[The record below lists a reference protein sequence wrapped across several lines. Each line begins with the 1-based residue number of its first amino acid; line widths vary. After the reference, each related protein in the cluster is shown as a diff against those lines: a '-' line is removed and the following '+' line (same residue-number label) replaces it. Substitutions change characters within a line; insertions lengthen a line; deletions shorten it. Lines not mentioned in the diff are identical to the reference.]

1 MTREAGATRLSSAR
15 MSPHAATIFLS
26 AFLLFLV
33 QPVIAK
39 QILPWFGGSAAV
51 WATCLVFFQ
60 SVLLAGYAYADYV
73 TRKLNPRRQMIVHGV
88 MLTISLAWLPIMPG
102 ERWKPTGTEDPM
114 LLILGLLI
122 ATIGLPYLM
131 LSTTSPLV
139 QAWYWRRYQTG
150 VPYRLFALSNFAS
163 LLALLAYPVLIE
175 PWIPN
180 RGQTIGWSGL
190 YILFAISCMATAYI
204 SLRAKPGTAASTEA
218 ATPASET
225 PEPSAADT
233 KKPSSKQLLTWLTLS
248 ATGSC
253 LLLAITNHIT
263 QNIAAVPFL
272 WVLPLSLYL
281 ISFVLAF
288 DHPRWYVRP
297 LFLALLAMLLPIM
310 GYAVDSHGLL
320 LAVALYAGGLFVG
333 CMFAHGELALSKPAP
348 EHLTTFYLMMSV
360 GGALGS
366 VLIGI
371 LAPLLLPGY
380 YELGII
386 LVLLAVLLVVRVWS
400 IGMGVR
406 ALAIALAIATLLPT
420 GMLTPQLLPRDIL
433 ANISVLL
440 VALVVSVLIA
450 LWFLVRA
457 WSTHRGMGVLAI
469 IVAIATL
476 LSTGIVRM
484 MHWDYVLPIIA
495 VLLVVVLV
503 LVLLVMLVGTGVLA
517 IHQVVRVLAIAFAI
531 ATSLT
536 VGSAAYRYTNDT
548 RVMMRNFYGV
558 IRTRHFDLPAPYRSM
573 YHGGIKHGGQLWDD
587 DAKRLPSSYFGPTSG
602 YGRLFASLP
611 DAGPRKVGVIGLGA
625 GALAVYGRE
634 GDTMVFYEL
643 DPEVVEVAYAEFTF
657 LSDMPGTIEVVVGDG
672 RLSLEREAP
681 RGYDVLAIDAFSGD
695 SIPMHLLTR
704 EAMAVYQKHLAPGGA
719 IVFQATNR
727 YIDIVPVVQKLAAE
741 LGMESVLVSDYPGA
755 ESGREYWLATTDQV
769 IVTSNQAI
777 LDAPAVVS
785 GGQRVEPSPDAPGFT
800 DDYSNL
806 FRILKK
812 KEKE

>member
-1 MTREAGATRLSSAR
+1 
-15 MSPHAATIFLS
+15 
-26 AFLLFLV
+26 
-33 QPVIAK
+33 VIAK

-73 TRKLNPRRQMIVHGV
+73 TRKLSPRRQLIVHGV
-88 MLTISLAWLPIMPG
+88 MLTISLAWLPIAPG
-102 ERWKPTGTEDPM
+102 DRWKPTGGEDPM

-139 QAWYWRRYQTG
+139 QAWYWRRYQTR

-163 LLALLAYPVLIE
+163 LLALLAYPALIE

-180 RGQTIGWSGL
+180 RGQTFGWSGL
-190 YILFAISCMATAYI
+190 YVLFVISCMATAYF
-204 SLRAKPGTAASTEA
+204 SLRPAATTTAA
-218 ATPASET
+218 ASEA
-225 PEPSAADT
+225 PPPDESSDADQAPPSR
-233 KKPSSKQLLTWLTLS
+233 KQLLTWLTLS

-297 LFLALLAMLLPIM
+297 LFLLLLAMALPLM
-310 GYAVDSHGLL
+310 GWAVDSHGLI

-333 CMFAHGELALSKPAP
+333 CMFAHGELALTKPAP
-348 EHLTTFYLMMSV
+348 KHLTTFYLMMSV

-386 LVLLAVLLVVRVWS
+386 LVLLAILLVVRVWP
-400 IGMGVR
+400 MH
-406 ALAIALAIATLLPT
+406 
-420 GMLTPQLLPRDIL
+420 
-433 ANISVLL
+433 
-440 VALVVSVLIA
+440 LI
-450 LWFLVRA
+450 
-457 WSTHRGMGVLAI
+457 
-469 IVAIATL
+469 
-476 LSTGIVRM
+476 
-484 MHWDYVLPIIA
+484 
-495 VLLVVVLV
+495 
-503 LVLLVMLVGTGVLA
+503 
-517 IHQVVRVLAIAFAI
+517 VRVLALGIAV

-536 VGSAAYRYTNDT
+536 VASAMQRYTTNT
-548 RVMMRNFYGV
+548 RVMVRNFYGV
-558 IRTRHFDLPAPYRSM
+558 IRTRHFDEPAPYRSM
-573 YHGGIKHGGQLWDD
+573 YHGGIKHGGQLWDA
-587 DAKRLPSSYFGPTSG
+587 DARRLPSSYFGPTSG

-643 DPEVVEVAYAEFTF
+643 DPEVVDVARAEFTF
-657 LSDMPGTIEVVVGDG
+657 LSDMPGTIEIVVGDG

-741 LGMESVLVSDYPGA
+741 LGMESVLVSDFPGA
-755 ESGREYWLATTDQV
+755 ETGREYWLATTDQV

-777 LDAPAVVS
+777 LSAPAVRS
-785 GGQRVEPSPDAPGFT
+785 GGERVEPSPDAPVFT

-806 FRILKK
+806 LRILK
-812 KEKE
+812 

>member
-1 MTREAGATRLSSAR
+1 

-73 TRKLNPRRQMIVHGV
+73 TRKLSPRRQLIVHGV
-88 MLTISLAWLPIMPG
+88 MLTISLAWLPIAPG
-102 ERWKPTGTEDPM
+102 DRWKPTGGEDPM

-139 QAWYWRRYQTG
+139 QAWYWRRYQTR

-163 LLALLAYPVLIE
+163 LLALLAYPALIE

-180 RGQTIGWSGL
+180 RGQTFGWSGL
-190 YILFAISCMATAYI
+190 YVLFVISCMATAYF
-204 SLRAKPGTAASTEA
+204 SLRPAATTTAA
-218 ATPASET
+218 ASEA
-225 PEPSAADT
+225 PPPDESSDADQAPPSR
-233 KKPSSKQLLTWLTLS
+233 KQLLTWLTLS

-297 LFLALLAMLLPIM
+297 LFLLLLAMALPLM
-310 GYAVDSHGLL
+310 GWAVDSHGLI

-333 CMFAHGELALSKPAP
+333 CMFAHGELALTKPAP
-348 EHLTTFYLMMSV
+348 KHLTTFYLMMSV

-386 LVLLAVLLVVRVWS
+386 LVLLAILLVVRVWP
-400 IGMGVR
+400 MH
-406 ALAIALAIATLLPT
+406 
-420 GMLTPQLLPRDIL
+420 
-433 ANISVLL
+433 
-440 VALVVSVLIA
+440 LI
-450 LWFLVRA
+450 
-457 WSTHRGMGVLAI
+457 
-469 IVAIATL
+469 
-476 LSTGIVRM
+476 
-484 MHWDYVLPIIA
+484 
-495 VLLVVVLV
+495 
-503 LVLLVMLVGTGVLA
+503 
-517 IHQVVRVLAIAFAI
+517 VRVLALGIAV

-536 VGSAAYRYTNDT
+536 VASAMQRYTTNT
-548 RVMMRNFYGV
+548 RVMVRNFYGV
-558 IRTRHFDLPAPYRSM
+558 IRTRHFDEPAPYRSM
-573 YHGGIKHGGQLWDD
+573 YHGGIKHGGQLWDA
-587 DAKRLPSSYFGPTSG
+587 DARRLPSSYFGPTSG

-634 GDTMVFYEL
+634 GDSMVFYEL
-643 DPEVVEVAYAEFTF
+643 DPEVVDVARAEFTF
-657 LSDMPGTIEVVVGDG
+657 LSDMPGTIEIVVGDG

-704 EAMAVYQKHLAPGGA
+704 EAMAVYKRHLAPGGA

-741 LGMESVLVSDYPGA
+741 LGMESVLVSDFPGA
-755 ESGREYWLATTDQV
+755 ETGREYWLATTDQV

-777 LDAPAVVS
+777 LSAPAVRS
-785 GGQRVEPSPDAPGFT
+785 GGERVEPSPDAPVFT

-806 FRILKK
+806 LRILK
-812 KEKE
+812 

>member
-1 MTREAGATRLSSAR
+1 

-26 AFLLFLV
+26 AFALFLV

-73 TRKLNPRRQMIVHGV
+73 TRKLSPHRQLIVHGV

-102 ERWKPTGTEDPM
+102 DRWKPTGGEDPM
-114 LLILGLLI
+114 LLILGLLV

-139 QAWYWRRYQTG
+139 QAWYWRRYQTR

-190 YILFAISCMATAYI
+190 YLLFVVSCMATAYF
-204 SLRAKPGTAASTEA
+204 SLR
-218 ATPASET
+218 
-225 PEPSAADT
+225 PSAGTGASAEAPTVVSAEPPAIDT
-233 KKPSSKQLLTWLTLS
+233 KKPGSKQLLTWLTLS

-281 ISFVLAF
+281 ITFILAF

-297 LFLALLAMLLPIM
+297 VFLVALAVLLPIM
-310 GYAVDSHGLL
+310 GWAVDSHGLV

-333 CMFAHGELALSKPAP
+333 CMFAHGELALSKPEP
-348 EHLTTFYLMMSV
+348 QHLTTFYLMMSV

-386 LVLLAVLLVVRVWS
+386 LVLLASLLVVRVWS
-400 IGMGVR
+400 
-406 ALAIALAIATLLPT
+406 
-420 GMLTPQLLPRDIL
+420 
-433 ANISVLL
+433 
-440 VALVVSVLIA
+440 
-450 LWFLVRA
+450 
-457 WSTHRGMGVLAI
+457 
-469 IVAIATL
+469 
-476 LSTGIVRM
+476 
-484 MHWDYVLPIIA
+484 MHV
-495 VLLVVVLV
+495 
-503 LVLLVMLVGTGVLA
+503 
-517 IHQVVRVLAIAFAI
+517 VVRVAAIGFGI
-531 ATSLT
+531 ATFIT
-536 VGSAAYRYTNDT
+536 VGLAMDRYTSNT
-548 RVMMRNFYGV
+548 RVMVRNFYGV
-558 IRTRHFDLPAPYRSM
+558 IRTRHFDEPAPYRSM

-611 DAGPRKVGVIGLGA
+611 DDGPRNIGVIGLGA

-634 GDTMVFYEL
+634 IDTMVFYEL
-643 DPEVVEVAYAEFTF
+643 DPEVVDVAWAEFTF
-657 LSDMPGTIEVVVGDG
+657 LSDMPGTLEIVVGDG

-681 RGYDVLAIDAFSGD
+681 RAYDVLAIDAFSGD

-704 EAMAVYQKHLAPGGA
+704 EAMAVYAQHLAPGGA
-719 IVFQATNR
+719 IVVQATNR

-755 ESGREYWLATTDQV
+755 EAGRDYWLATTDQV

-777 LDAPAVVS
+777 LNAPMVRS
-785 GGQRVEPSPDAPGFT
+785 GGKRVEPSPDAPAFT

-806 FRILKK
+806 VRILKVLGR
-812 KEKE
+812 